1 MGLKIDLAPL
11 KSIAEAQGLT
21 PEMNLMWTSATEPT
35 FPGAVLPVADD
46 NGCLSFYAAADS
58 QAEWRKLQP
67 LLRAFAG
74 PTLTNFDGWPRD
86 LDPSKPFDA
95 AMISS
100 GLEVVSVFKAGRFP
114 NADRVVMRA
123 LLRLQDR
130 ISAAPVLTNSRPKA
144 TSRLLAELQ
153 DALNVGDLHAASESL
168 TVLRSELRLD
178 AANLARLEM
187 QILAAGGQWT
197 AVRWHPRFE
206 TLVYGGPPPAT
217 ANLLLEAIYRVQ
229 IVDGDPVE
237 LDQKRAAI
245 APLVS
250 NLIQRLPSPLNL
262 TAQRLS
268 EWLNP
273 KDASHTQTLTPVP
286 VPAAKTEGDKGD
298 VGSPASTALPTE
310 KASATPLEALTLSPI
325 DLARSALMAVM
336 GAPEDGVLA
345 PATAAYDAVVNLD
358 EADRA
363 DLLSRR
369 VFMAIW
375 EELQDRL
382 GHQRPPANWA
392 EWLKRLNDPDFDAPR
407 LADAGNAWILGD
419 VDLDPLEAQR
429 MAQAVLDTPEGLAMD
444 RLTEGM
450 PFLVAWAQADARW
463 PRPALRSV
471 YIALLTAMAISGRS
485 GEVLLKSASPLLDGA
500 LRSGLSAAEYREV
513 LDAAGEIARSGFNR
527 NSIYEILDL
536 LETARSSASADTTA
550 LETFTFS
557 ILNDLAAQATRLS
570 AGQRLALSGLAEEA
584 GWIHP
589 LLTAPSKQT
598 VSTVAG
604 ILSNIEVAIYTLTE
618 GAARTARELLLREY
632 PGMRITLNHDHGGT
646 SSLAALVQ
654 RADLFVIAWG
664 SATHAATD
672 FIRDRREKPIIYAT
686 GKGAS
691 SIIRAIEE
699 FVAKSPVLSSMD
711 GP

>member
-46 NGCLSFYAAADS
+46 NGRLSFYAAADS

-95 AMISS
+95 AMVSS

-130 ISAAPVLTNSRPKA
+130 IAAAPVLTNPRPKA

-153 DALNVGDLHAASESL
+153 DALNVGDLRAASESL
-168 TVLRSELRLD
+168 AVLRAELRLD

-229 IVDGDPVE
+229 IADGDPVE

-250 NLIQRLPSPLNL
+250 NLLQRLPSPLNL
-262 TAQRLS
+262 TAQHLS

-273 KDASHTQTLTPVP
+273 KGASHPQSLTT
-286 VPAAKTEGDKGD
+286 VPARAVEAEAEAEADD
-298 VGSPASTALPTE
+298 LGSPAPTALPTE
-310 KASATPLEALTLSPI
+310 KASAAPLDALPQSPI

-336 GAPEDGVLA
+336 SAPEGGDLA
-345 PATAAYDAVVNLD
+345 PATAAYDAVVDLD

-382 GHQRPPANWA
+382 GHRRPPANWT
-392 EWLKRLNDPDFDAPR
+392 EWLNRLNDPDFDAPR

-444 RLTEGM
+444 RLAEGM

-513 LDAAGEIARSGFNR
+513 LDAAGEIARSGLNR

-536 LETARSSASADTTA
+536 LETARASASADTTA

-570 AGQRLALSGLAEEA
+570 AGQLLALSGLAEEA

-589 LLTAPSKQT
+589 LLTAPSKKA
-598 VSTVAG
+598 VSTAVD
-604 ILSNIEVAIYTLTE
+604 ILSKIEVGIYTLTE
-618 GAARTARELLLREY
+618 GAARTARDLLLREH

-672 FIRDRREKPIIYAT
+672 FIRDRREKPIVYAA

-691 SIIRAIEE
+691 SIIKAIEE
-699 FVAKSPVLSSMD
+699 FAATSPE
-711 GP
+711 

>member
-21 PEMNLMWTSATEPT
+21 PEMDLLWASASETG
-35 FPGAVLPVADD
+35 FPGAVLPVADA
-46 NGCLSFYAAADS
+46 GGRVSFYVAADS
-58 QAEWRKLQP
+58 QIEWRKLQP
-67 LLRAFAG
+67 LLKAFAG

-86 LDPSKPFDA
+86 LDLSKPFDA
-95 AMISS
+95 ALASS
-100 GLEVVSVFKAGRFP
+100 GLEIVSIFKAGSFA
-114 NADRVVMRA
+114 NADRAVMRA

-130 ISAAPVLTNSRPKA
+130 VAAAPVLTNPRPKA

-153 DALNVGDLHAASESL
+153 DALNVGDLNAASETL
-168 TVLRSELRLD
+168 AVLRSELRLD

-187 QILAAGGQWT
+187 QILAAGGQWST
-197 AVRWHPRFE
+197 VRWHPRFE

-229 IVDGDPVE
+229 IADGDPIE
-237 LDQKRAAI
+237 LEQKRAAI

-250 NLIQRLPSPLNL
+250 NLLQRLPSPLTL
-262 TAQRLS
+262 TAQRLI

-273 KDASHTQTLTPVP
+273 TAPSHPQDSATASAEEAKAEADKEDIGKHVPTAPLT
-286 VPAAKTEGDKGD
+286 EI
-298 VGSPASTALPTE
+298 AST
-310 KASATPLEALTLSPI
+310 TPPEALHQSPS
-325 DLARSALMAVM
+325 DLARSALMAAM
-336 GAPEDGVLA
+336 RAPEGSDLVA
-345 PATAAYDAVVNLD
+345 ATAAYDAVANLD
-358 EADRA
+358 EEDRT

-382 GHQRPPANWA
+382 GHRRPPANWT
-392 EWLKRLNDPDFDAPR
+392 EWLGRLNDPDFDAPMV
-407 LADAGNAWILGD
+407 AGVGNASWILGD
-419 VDLDPLEAQR
+419 ADLDPLQAQR

-444 RLTEGM
+444 RLAEGL

-513 LDAAGEIARSGFNR
+513 LDAAGEIARSGLNR

-536 LETARSSASADTTA
+536 LETARASASADATA

-557 ILNDLAAQATRLS
+557 ILNDLATQATRLS
-570 AGQRLALSGLAEEA
+570 AGQRLAMSGLAEEA
-584 GWIHP
+584 SWAHP

-598 VSTVAG
+598 DPAAVDV
-604 ILSNIEVAIYTLTE
+604 LSSIEVGIYTLTE
-618 GAARTARELLLREY
+618 GAARTARDLLLREH

-646 SSLAALVQ
+646 SSLAALAQ
-654 RADLFVIAWG
+654 RADVFVIAWG

-672 FIRDRREKPIIYAT
+672 FIRDRREKPIVYAA

-691 SIIRAIEE
+691 SIIKVIED
-699 FVAKSPVLSSMD
+699 FAASS
-711 GP
+711 